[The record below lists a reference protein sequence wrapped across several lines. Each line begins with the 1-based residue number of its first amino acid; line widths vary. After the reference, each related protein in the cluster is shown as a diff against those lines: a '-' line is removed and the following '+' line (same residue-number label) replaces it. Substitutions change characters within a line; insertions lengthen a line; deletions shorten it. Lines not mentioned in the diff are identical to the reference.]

1 MGIGAMS
8 RPAVFLDRDG
18 VLVEE
23 IFYAHTG
30 EREAPLAAEDV
41 RLLPGVAAG
50 VAAPRRSRLRAGR
63 DFQPGRLRQRQDH
76 AARAVARA

>member
-8 RPAVFLDRDG
+8 RPAIFLDRDG

-30 EREAPLAAEDV
+30 EREAPLSPKMSGCCQAWRARCESLRTPV
-41 RLLPGVAAG
+41 
-50 VAAPRRSRLRAGR
+50 SRWS
-63 DFQPGRLRQRQDH
+63 
-76 AARAVARA
+76 